1 MTILYEVYK
10 DAYTTT
16 EYCGQIIDD
25 VMHISYNFR
34 ENHLIC
40 FTKKTK
46 LVLDLKLAKRLEICE
61 DGE

>member
-16 EYCGQIIDD
+16 EYYGQVIDD
-25 VMHISYNFR
+25 VIHISYNFG
-34 ENHLIC
+34 ENNLIV